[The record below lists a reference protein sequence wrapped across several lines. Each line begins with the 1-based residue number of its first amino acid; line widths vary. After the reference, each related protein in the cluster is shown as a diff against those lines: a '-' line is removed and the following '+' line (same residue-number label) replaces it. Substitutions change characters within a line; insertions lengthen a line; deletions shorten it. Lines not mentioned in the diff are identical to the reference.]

1 MTDNTEPT
9 IDELVEMCFDDLC
22 INNTGNYIR
31 ITFGDKSMNV
41 DYEHFLAFRKR
52 IEALISDQV
61 AKAREEERNNV
72 WKSFH
77 KAYDNGDKAGD
88 YIIKGVMK
96 KVHANNRKFRV
107 ECYWCGGV
115 MYRYSNKFK
124 VKHIMCSCWRDEEKR
139 ADRIATPKRSK
150 Q

>member
-1 MTDNTEPT
+1 VGRKRGRMDKNIKLNDDGTVSPIDPAKPSRYTTEPT

-61 AKAREEERNNV
+61 AKARIDSIKDYADALIDLFVNPPVEVGAAEDIHLHPWQIKNMILESLN
-72 WKSFH
+72 H
-77 KAYDNGDKAGD
+77 LDELNGVK
-88 YIIKGVMK
+88 
-96 KVHANNRKFRV
+96 
-107 ECYWCGGV
+107 
-115 MYRYSNKFK
+115 NK
-124 VKHIMCSCWRDEEKR
+124 
-139 ADRIATPKRSK
+139 
-150 Q
+150 

>member
-61 AKAREEERNNV
+61 AKARIDEVSNALSLTSMDEL
-72 WKSFH
+72 
-77 KAYDNGDKAGD
+77 KA
-88 YIIKGVMK
+88 
-96 KVHANNRKFRV
+96 
-107 ECYWCGGV
+107 
-115 MYRYSNKFK
+115 RYAELNK
-124 VKHIMCSCWRDEEKR
+124 E
-139 ADRIATPKRSK
+139 AT

>member
-61 AKAREEERNNV
+61 AKARL
-72 WKSFH
+72 
-77 KAYDNGDKAGD
+77 
-88 YIIKGVMK
+88 
-96 KVHANNRKFRV
+96 
-107 ECYWCGGV
+107 
-115 MYRYSNKFK
+115 
-124 VKHIMCSCWRDEEKR
+124 DELEHLFDR
-139 ADRIATPKRSK
+139 ADGERSARRYTAILEQRIKVLRTRLNGVKNK
-150 Q
+150 

>member
-61 AKAREEERNNV
+61 AKAKLEAFDVAFDCHDYDRLR
-72 WKSFH
+72 
-77 KAYDNGDKAGD
+77 AYRAKLL
-88 YIIKGVMK
+88 K
-96 KVHANNRKFRV
+96 
-107 ECYWCGGV
+107 E
-115 MYRYSNKFK
+115 
-124 VKHIMCSCWRDEEKR
+124 VK
-139 ADRIATPKRSK
+139 
-150 Q
+150 

>member
-61 AKAREEERNNV
+61 AKARIDSIKDYADALIDLFVNPPVEVGAAEDIHLHPWQIKNMILESLN
-72 WKSFH
+72 H
-77 KAYDNGDKAGD
+77 LDELNGVK
-88 YIIKGVMK
+88 
-96 KVHANNRKFRV
+96 
-107 ECYWCGGV
+107 
-115 MYRYSNKFK
+115 NK
-124 VKHIMCSCWRDEEKR
+124 
-139 ADRIATPKRSK
+139 
-150 Q
+150 

>member
-61 AKAREEERNNV
+61 AKDRQQLIQRIKEEVIGKKREPSNSNS
-72 WKSFH
+72 SFDLYLY
-77 KAYDNGDKAGD
+77 ATNEGYNQAIDEVNQILETIMNRSSYD
-88 YIIKGVMK
+88 
-96 KVHANNRKFRV
+96 R
-107 ECYWCGGV
+107 
-115 MYRYSNKFK
+115 
-124 VKHIMCSCWRDEEKR
+124 
-139 ADRIATPKRSK
+139 
-150 Q
+150 

>member
-61 AKAREEERNNV
+61 AKAKGCTTCGKRMCDNCERL
-72 WKSFH
+72 WQ
-77 KAYDNGDKAGD
+77 
-88 YIIKGVMK
+88 
-96 KVHANNRKFRV
+96 
-107 ECYWCGGV
+107 
-115 MYRYSNKFK
+115 
-124 VKHIMCSCWRDEEKR
+124 
-139 ADRIATPKRSK
+139 T
-150 Q
+150 

>member
-52 IEALISDQV
+52 IEALISNQV
-61 AKAREEERNNV
+61 AKARLTQLERLYKNGTITKQA
-72 WKSFH
+72 WDYES
-77 KAYDNGDKAGD
+77 AILEDN
-88 YIIKGVMK
+88 
-96 KVHANNRKFRV
+96 
-107 ECYWCGGV
+107 
-115 MYRYSNKFK
+115 
-124 VKHIMCSCWRDEEKR
+124 
-139 ADRIATPKRSK
+139 IATLNGVKNK
-150 Q
+150 

>member
-1 MTDNTEPT
+1 MGRKRGRMDKNIKLNDDGTVSPIDPAKPSRYTTEPT

-61 AKAREEERNNV
+61 AKARIDSIKDYADALIDLFVNPPVEVGAAEDIHLHPWQIKNMILESLN
-72 WKSFH
+72 H
-77 KAYDNGDKAGD
+77 LDELNGVK
-88 YIIKGVMK
+88 
-96 KVHANNRKFRV
+96 
-107 ECYWCGGV
+107 
-115 MYRYSNKFK
+115 NK
-124 VKHIMCSCWRDEEKR
+124 
-139 ADRIATPKRSK
+139 
-150 Q
+150 